1 MVIMH
6 IYINFHI
13 SEIIIIRTT
22 AASVFLFII
31 KNIFNNYFDPYPIS
45 WLQGWIARP
54 RSEDLMSLCL
64 SACFSA
70 FFRAPVFFFGILSEQ
85 KKYETFFSGFRF
97 IRICKLKVH
106 SPESETNT
114 NERKK
119 NRKIAHF
126 RKIFEWKGFWKFF
139 RNQKMHINIF
149 SDFND

>member
-1 MVIMH
+1 MVFMQ
-6 IYINFHI
+6 IYINFRKF
-13 SEIIIIRTT
+13 EIIIIRIT
-22 AASVFLFII
+22 AAPVFLFII

-70 FFRAPVFFFGILSEQ
+70 FFRAPVFFFGILSQQ
-85 KKYETFFSGFRF
+85 KNMNRFFRGSGLLGYVNRKF
-97 IRICKLKVH
+97 IPLRAKRTLMKEKITKLRISAKF
-106 SPESETNT
+106 S
-114 NERKK
+114 NER
-119 NRKIAHF
+119 F
-126 RKIFEWKGFWKFF
+126 FWKFF